1 MSAPVTLVVAVAENG
16 VIGKDGALP
25 WRIPEDMRR
34 FKRLTMGKP
43 VIMGRKTWDSLP
55 RKPLPGRTNI
65 VVTRNKDFRAEGAR
79 VAGSLTEAAEIAR
92 EEKPEAVMVIG
103 GEAIYAEAL
112 PRANR
117 IELTEV
123 AGAFEGDAF
132 FPKFDRGAWREIAR
146 EGPFREGDV
155 GYSFVTLERI
165 SE

>member
-79 VAGSLTEAAEIAR
+79 VAGSLTEAVEIAR

-103 GEAIYAEAL
+103 GEAIYAEAM
-112 PRANR
+112 PPADR

-123 AGAFEGDAF
+123 AGAFEGVAF
-132 FPKFDRGAWREIAR
+132 FPKFDRGTWREIAR
-146 EGPFREGDV
+146 EGPFHKGDV